1 MDCISEI
8 DRGGSCWECDH
19 TSLGREDEDFGSPQ
33 VVAESVKE
41 LIDIRGLLL
50 QFMELF
56 EPKDLGVA
64 RTGIVPARE
73 GRVLVLPVRGNTEL
87 GT

>member
-1 MDCISEI
+1 MDCIGEI
-8 DRGGSCWECDH
+8 DRGGACRECDH
-19 TSLGREDEDFGSPQ
+19 TSLRREDEDLWSPQ
-33 VVAESVKE
+33 VVAKSVEE

-64 RTGIVPARE
+64 RSSIVPARE
-73 GRVLVLPVRGNTEL
+73 GRVLVLPVRGDTEFCS
-87 GT
+87 